1 MSKHIIC
8 WNLCCPT
15 WKECIWPN
23 TDIHTFFLFFNL
35 VLSKFESTTERS
47 LSIMWMTS
55 FTVKSGQEYQLKSM
69 SWDDVYDWLHQKH
82 ISPVYL
88 AYTCEN
94 CKRNQNM
101 GRAQLDL
108 KKTKTMKSP
117 CWIYL
122 RLAGRILPNRRHV
135 YHIQPLWSAPQS
147 MITDIVNGPNKI
159 FREFEESLKR

>member
-1 MSKHIIC
+1 
-8 WNLCCPT
+8 
-15 WKECIWPN
+15 
-23 TDIHTFFLFFNL
+23 
-35 VLSKFESTTERS
+35 
-47 LSIMWMTS
+47 
-55 FTVKSGQEYQLKSM
+55 
-69 SWDDVYDWLHQKH
+69 
-82 ISPVYL
+82 
-88 AYTCEN
+88 
-94 CKRNQNM
+94 M

-159 FREFEESLKR
+159 FREFEESLKRQETHYVSSLVVNLKLKARSQKGLPKFAFMCRESELSMVFSGNERKIQSETDLKPFNQASTTTEDIHNR